1 LSLSN
6 TTNTTLNTVA
16 LSFVISADKA
26 TQKGIDAGAVTGTQ
40 QVRALTSK
48 ALSPVQFQTPGFL
61 LSGDGQG
68 NGLFD
73 SDTGNALTVVV

>member
-1 LSLSN
+1 MSN
-6 TTNTTLNTVA
+6 TTNTTLHTVA

-48 ALSPVQFQTPGFL
+48 ALSPVQFQTPDSFYYLVMGKEMVCSIQAPAML
-61 LSGDGQG
+61 LP
-68 NGLFD
+68 L
-73 SDTGNALTVVV
+73 